1 MGSGHSGE
9 ELSCVIKLSADKC
22 YRDLAVA
29 ESVPPVELI
38 AASLP
43 QVLFAV
49 CLPNPAAPL
58 VLLTW
63 GSHY

>member
-1 MGSGHSGE
+1 MGSGCSEE
-9 ELSCVIKLSADKC
+9 ELSCVIKLSAYKC

-29 ESVPPVELI
+29 ESVPPVELT

-49 CLPNPAAPL
+49 CLPNPAAPWA
-58 VLLTW
+58 LLTW
-63 GSHY
+63 GGHC